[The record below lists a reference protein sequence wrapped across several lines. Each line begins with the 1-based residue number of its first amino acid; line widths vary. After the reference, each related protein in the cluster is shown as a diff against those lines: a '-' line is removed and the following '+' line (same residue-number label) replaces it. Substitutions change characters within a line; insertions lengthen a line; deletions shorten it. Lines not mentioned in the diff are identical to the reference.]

1 MLSSR
6 ANATPAS
13 ETASCPRP
21 GSPKSNAQVI
31 ESTTLSPRLA
41 QLTRNFQI
49 GFVGFYCLR
58 MLSSSEISI
67 AEVAEQRTLSSSVF
81 RAAEHG
87 KALLIEG
94 RRLVEISKNLLSTA
108 QIVERITFILPIF
121 RST

>member
-1 MLSSR
+1 MSS
-6 ANATPAS
+6 P
-13 ETASCPRP
+13 CF
-21 GSPKSNAQVI
+21 PKSNAQVI

-87 KALLIEG
+87 KAD
-94 RRLVEISKNLLSTA
+94 RKSTRLNSSQEYYSYAFYCVNKKGE
-108 QIVERITFILPIF
+108 
-121 RST
+121 